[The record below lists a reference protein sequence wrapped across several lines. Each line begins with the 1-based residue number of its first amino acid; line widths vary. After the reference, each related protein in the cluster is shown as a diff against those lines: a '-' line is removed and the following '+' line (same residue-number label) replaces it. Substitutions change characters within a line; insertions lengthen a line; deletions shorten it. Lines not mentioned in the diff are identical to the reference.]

1 MCITSTLS
9 TDKQIGVTM
18 LKFKEFNIED
28 FKTDVFG
35 NLSEKDLIFIYEGV
49 LRFGHL
55 YEHYHGNG
63 TSTYYLRSNGVNYE
77 ASDVLYSIV
86 EV

>member
-1 MCITSTLS
+1 
-9 TDKQIGVTM
+9 M
-18 LKFKEFNIED
+18 LKFKEFNVED

-35 NLSEKDLIFIYEGV
+35 NLSEKYLIFIHEGV
-49 LRFGHL
+49 LRFGYL

-63 TSTYYLRSNGVNYE
+63 TSTYYFRSNGVI
-77 ASDVLYSIV
+77 AKARGVLYSIV

>member
-1 MCITSTLS
+1 
-9 TDKQIGVTM
+9 M

-28 FKTDVFG
+28 FKTGMFG
-35 NLSEKDLIFIYEGV
+35 NLSESYLVFINEGV
-49 LRFGHL
+49 LRFGYL
-55 YEHYHGNG
+55 YEEYHGNG